1 MAGGKC
7 TFILG
12 GASSGKS
19 AYAEGLSVDYAGRL
33 FYIATAHASDPEMSE
48 KISRHRARR
57 STKWTTIEE
66 PISIVEPMAR
76 VDAPNVLILV
86 DCLTLW
92 LSNVMLA
99 NLDIIRETEKLVEK
113 IMSTEAYLIFV
124 SNEVGSGIVP
134 DNVLAR
140 EFRHA
145 QGVLNQAV
153 AAEADEVFLITDGLP
168 INLKG

>member
-1 MAGGKC
+1 MPGGKC

-19 AYAEGLSVDYAGRL
+19 AYAERLSLNHAGRCI
-33 FYIATAHASDPEMSE
+33 YVATAHPSDPEMSE

-57 STKWTTIEE
+57 GENWTTIEE
-66 PISIVEPMAR
+66 PVSIVKPISNLNES
-76 VDAPNVLILV
+76 NVLILV

-92 LSNVMLA
+92 LSNIMLE
-99 NLDIIRETEKLVEK
+99 NLDVVFETRKLVEQ
-113 IMSTEAYLIFV
+113 ITDARAHLIFV
-124 SNEVGSGIVP
+124 SNEVGLGIVP

-145 QGVLNQAV
+145 QGVLNQEV
-153 AAEADEVFLITDGLP
+153 AAAADEVFLITAGLP
-168 INLKG
+168 LNLKG

>member
-1 MAGGKC
+1 MDGGNF

-12 GASSGKS
+12 GSSSVKS

-99 NLDIIRETEKLVEK
+99 NLNVIRETEKLVEK
-113 IMSTEAYLIFV
+113 IVEEDDQIMEI
-124 SNEVGSGIVP
+124 
-134 DNVLAR
+134 
-140 EFRHA
+140 
-145 QGVLNQAV
+145 
-153 AAEADEVFLITDGLP
+153 AAAD
-168 INLKG
+168 